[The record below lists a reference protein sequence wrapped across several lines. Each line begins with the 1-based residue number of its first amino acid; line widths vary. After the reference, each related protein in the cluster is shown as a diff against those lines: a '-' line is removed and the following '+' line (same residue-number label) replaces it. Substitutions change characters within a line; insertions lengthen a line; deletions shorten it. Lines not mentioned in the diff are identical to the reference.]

1 MLGNLK
7 SAEVDV
13 DYWINALNRG
23 DVTIATDG
31 LVAAQRDYF
40 ATNRAH
46 RYIICA
52 VFTPRTFRLF
62 GHSHHN
68 KAVITLQ
75 QCSSS
80 QQS

>member
-1 MLGNLK
+1 MATVFSRPMQR
-7 SAEVDV
+7 SAINDV
-13 DYWINALNRG
+13 LI
-23 DVTIATDG
+23 
-31 LVAAQRDYF
+31 Q
-40 ATNRAH
+40 NRAS

-52 VFTPRTFRLF
+52 VFTPRTFGLF

-68 KAVITLQ
+68 KAVITLR